1 MNARANFAQKPTEA
15 PMLEVFLVED
25 SSVVRDRLVVLL
37 NNIPGVTVAGHAE
50 DAASAV
56 TAILATPP
64 DAVVLDL
71 QLKGSSG
78 IDVLR
83 SLRSTLPGVTVIVL
97 TNYATEEYRKR
108 CLEAGARH
116 FLDKTHEFESLRGI
130 LEQLKPNES

>member
-1 MNARANFAQKPTEA
+1 MV
-15 PMLEVFLVED
+15 EVFLVED
-25 SSVVRDRLVVLL
+25 SSVIRDRLVALL
-37 NNIPGVTVAGHAE
+37 NNIPGVAVTGHAE

-56 TAILATPP
+56 TAILAARPH
-64 DAVVLDL
+64 AVMLDL
-71 QLKGSSG
+71 QLKGSSD

-83 SLRSTLPGVTVIVL
+83 ALRSALPDVTVIVL

-130 LEQLKPNES
+130 LEQLQPNDY